1 MVRPEWGYKMSRDGA
16 HTKGPADS
24 DLIGAVIPK
33 NIQNIIVF
41 TRSGFLK
48 RLPDFI
54 NGTCQISVHHLCECF
69 PPHTQCAKKSRNN
82 ESLAFVIR
90 PTKGCLEQSLIYLA
104 DKQKRPS
111 KLANSNC

>member
-69 PPHTQCAKKSRNN
+69 PHTPSAQKKA
-82 ESLAFVIR
+82 ETMKASL
-90 PTKGCLEQSLIYLA
+90 L
-104 DKQKRPS
+104 
-111 KLANSNC
+111 